1 MPSSIFIHSFKF
13 SSLSFFHTIFLHF
26 FSFFTILLILNRFQE
41 ISSFLTIYGVNEFL
55 SNLGGGTDS
64 KTLIDNMNRK
74 NSHTTSNQVSP
85 DTKSFYEYVTDKKS
99 SFLNPFTSSTKPPR
113 SSSNGSN
120 GSIMSAA
127 EHNDF
132 MFKSNGNYTVNSI
145 GASEIGEINEN
156 RSNGINSS
164 GTNSQH
170 SITSNSPKMTRGSSS
185 KVYNLLGMEPFIL
198 FSYLYDYNYFFIN
211 LFYLFYFLSV
221 FL

>member
-1 MPSSIFIHSFKF
+1 
-13 SSLSFFHTIFLHF
+13 
-26 FSFFTILLILNRFQE
+26 
-41 ISSFLTIYGVNEFL
+41 
-55 SNLGGGTDS
+55 
-64 KTLIDNMNRK
+64 MNRK

-211 LFYLFYFLSV
+211 LYHDSYDFFSCHYYLIV
-221 FL
+221 FPLFVSILCLCSSIDNFANLHTTRNSNFATDFILPAIGKEKGNKGEKYNMGESERKRER